1 MLVTRYIDKDG
12 NRNHVLAEVTR
23 EKNGKYYIMYNPRT
37 CPCYGGYYDTLKAAE
52 EIIERLRPTA
62 KKLNSICFSC
72 KTSACFEH
80 LHRMIYSSAVCTA
93 RCIFL
98 LSVTSKNQAV

>member
-52 EIIERLRPTA
+52 ANIERLRPTA

-72 KTSACFEH
+72 KTDCNGTCEQVWTGCVY
-80 LHRMIYSSAVCTA
+80 RT
-93 RCIFL
+93 
-98 LSVTSKNQAV
+98 TE